1 MGVSR
6 EQDGDRNAAPTLPQ
20 RLERGELV
28 HFAQCPFPLPDDNE
42 RAFLFQ
48 QTLSSSVHKNISYD
62 PAAARLSG
70 FAVRSRDQAERLR
83 ESFANFS
90 SRATSWL
97 AQNLPGYAQAWRLD
111 RVSFRPDEEAT
122 RRLRHKARNDLLH
135 IDAFPSRPT
144 LGRRILRLYVN
155 LHVSAPR
162 VWVTSERFGP
172 LFERYGREAGLP
184 EAGGIGWA
192 RRLRDGFL
200 GLFDPNRRLRTA
212 YDSFML
218 RFHDFL
224 KTCERVQEESP
235 KRFWVFP
242 PGSAWLLFSDGL
254 AHDDL

>member
-1 MGVSR
+1 
-6 EQDGDRNAAPTLPQ
+6 
-20 RLERGELV
+20 
-28 HFAQCPFPLPDDNE
+28 
-42 RAFLFQ
+42 
-48 QTLSSSVHKNISYD
+48 
-62 PAAARLSG
+62 
-70 FAVRSRDQAERLR
+70 
-83 ESFANFS
+83 
-90 SRATSWL
+90 
-97 AQNLPGYAQAWRLD
+97 
-111 RVSFRPDEEAT
+111 
-122 RRLRHKARNDLLH
+122 DLLH

-184 EAGGIGWA
+184 EAGGGGWA

-200 GLFDPNRRLRTA
+200 SLFDPSRRWRTA
-212 YDSFML
+212 YDFFML

-224 KTCERVQEESP
+224 KKCERVQEESP

-254 AHDDL
+254 AHADLRGRFALDHSYFIAPETLVLPAESPACLLERACGMPVNRAA